1 MLSLF
6 NRWLALRPASLNR
19 TLYTR
24 PAKFIE
30 LSPRGSLIESKVD
43 ITMGDPHEAFIL
55 LPKDVGHAFRG
66 AISRD
71 GSLLVRD
78 EDVCP
83 LIFHHET
90 RHFANESSPYP
101 QLKIPQDLPCQS
113 NTTASPA
120 TLYLLPATHTIA
132 LDGTRDAQYT
142 RDLLNST
149 RKFKDDLDKLKD
161 K

>member
-83 LIFHHET
+83 SIFHHET
-90 RHFANESSPYP
+90 RHFANNLPLILNSKY
-101 QLKIPQDLPCQS
+101 LKISLVNPIQPRALLHFISFPLLIQS
-113 NTTASPA
+113 
-120 TLYLLPATHTIA
+120 H
-132 LDGTRDAQYT
+132 
-142 RDLLNST
+142 
-149 RKFKDDLDKLKD
+149 
-161 K
+161 